1 MAPGRF
7 PCRAAE
13 VPGQARGDGN
23 RAIRHPAE
31 GCERARGGELIS
43 AALLGRCTKGKLKVQ
58 PPAWLTADLVKAV
71 TLSSHVNL
79 WAVFSCWFLLEADGR
94 EDT

>member
-1 MAPGRF
+1 MGT
-7 PCRAAE
+7 E
-13 VPGQARGDGN
+13 QYDS
-23 RAIRHPAE
+23 PAE
-31 GCERARGGELIS
+31 GCERAQGGELIS
-43 AALLGRCTKGKLKVQ
+43 AALLGCCTKGKLKVQ

-79 WAVFSCWFLLEADGR
+79 WAVLSCWFLLEADGR